1 MLHCAQAVLS
11 KRASL
16 NYMNR
21 NAEYSAVNDTVKG
34 AFLRRVWKLITPYW
48 RSEEKAT
55 AWLLLISVIALSL
68 FSVQV
73 SVFFNSW
80 YRDFYN
86 ALQNKDLAAFTH
98 LILYFS
104 GIAAIAILAA
114 VYRLY
119 LTQLLTIRWRRWL
132 TEQHFARWLADKNYY
147 HLEQGGYTDNPDQRL
162 SEDLNEFTTS
172 TLSLGLGLMSSVVSL
187 VSFSVI
193 LWGVS
198 GSIELFG
205 ITIPGYMFWAAM
217 LYALVGSLLTH
228 WIGKRLIPL
237 NNQQER
243 FEADLRFALV
253 RVRENAESIAL
264 SEGERN
270 ENQRLSGRFQM
281 IWNNFRTSMKV
292 QKRLTFF
299 TSGYSQIALIF
310 PFIVAAPRYFAGKIE
325 LGDLMQINSAFG
337 NVQENFSWFISAY
350 GTLASWRATSDRL
363 LSFRQAMSDHE
374 AQQPAIE
381 RTRSEDALELRN
393 LGLEIAGGRQ
403 LLNDANLRI
412 GAGERVMLSGRSGS
426 GKSSLLRALGGL
438 WPSGSGQIRLPAGP
452 ALFLPQ
458 RPYLPIGTLREAM
471 SYPQPADHYAAE
483 RFADVLNQCR
493 LEHLIPRLDESNHW
507 QRFLSPGEQQ
517 RVAFA
522 RALLI
527 APRWLLVDEATS
539 AMDEDDETAMHRAII
554 DGLPGLTLV
563 SVGHRS
569 SLQRFHDRHVR
580 VEGGQLVEQRATGS
594 V

>member
-363 LSFRQAMSDHE
+363 LSFRQAMSNHE

-381 RTRSEDALELRN
+381 RTRSENALELRN

-403 LLNDANLRI
+403 LLTDANLRI

-438 WPSGSGQIRLPAGP
+438 WPNGSGQIRLPAGP

-580 VEGGQLVEQRATGS
+580 VEGGQLVEQRAAGS